1 MVAASKV
8 LMLKLGEFNL
18 WRMRIEEYIQMID
31 YALWKFI
38 ENSAT
43 LPKTQMVEDVMKVMP
58 ITPAKEKAMRRLEVK
73 ARSTLMMGIPNE
85 YQLNFNSI
93 NDAKLLLEAIEKK
106 FEEIDLRWQMAMLT
120 MRARKLLKN
129 IGSELT
135 VKALVS
141 CDGLGGYDL
150 SDQVEEGPNY
160 ALMAYSSSS
169 SNSKVSNDSNCLES
183 VEEKLKFYK
192 ENESVYVENINGL
205 KWDIRVGEITISDLR
220 KKLKKLQ

>member
-73 ARSTLMMGIPNE
+73 ARSTLMMG
-85 YQLNFNSI
+85 S
-93 NDAKLLLEAIEKK
+93 KLLLEAIEKDWW
-106 FEEIDLRWQMAMLT
+106 E
-120 MRARKLLKN
+120 
-129 IGSELT
+129 
-135 VKALVS
+135 
-141 CDGLGGYDL
+141 
-150 SDQVEEGPNY
+150 
-160 ALMAYSSSS
+160 
-169 SNSKVSNDSNCLES
+169 
-183 VEEKLKFYK
+183 
-192 ENESVYVENINGL
+192 
-205 KWDIRVGEITISDLR
+205 
-220 KKLKKLQ
+220 